1 MPFRRTTGIVS
12 NLPSSDPKTEADV
25 IMTAAALGF
34 AASYIEKDQPIQLD
48 MDPLDVR
55 EPAWTKAFN
64 DAVGKLDRAIADYLQ
79 RSGRAPKNKVHAGTS
94 PGYTKGAVIVGVY
107 ALAGQ
112 TAPPSISAPVL
123 STKGRALYDQIK
135 AQSVPQ
141 YTGRGAYTGFVD
153 NKNTVE
159 NTDPVGPRSTAR
171 FLAPDPD
178 ATSERHP
185 RWLPPA
191 DSPLW
196 ALRRRRGTAN
206 SYVPWGLIMGD
217 LVREIAALRTPPAR
231 TVRVPE
237 SAVRFLGLVE
247 SMRGALTRSTPAF
260 NRDKAREMLQA
271 DWLCDGEPFQRDL
284 RIAAATRW
292 RDGLRRACRWYV
304 DARWLAPQRFA
315 SV

>member
-34 AASYIEKDQPIQLD
+34 AASYIEKDQPIQFD

-79 RSGRAPKNKVHAGTS
+79 RSGRAPKNKVHAGTA

-123 STKGRALYDQIK
+123 SAKGRALYDQIK

-141 YTGRGAYTGFVD
+141 YTGEARTPGSWTTRTPWRTPTRSGPDRRRASWLRTPTWRPSDTPVAASGRQPALGAAQEAG
-153 NKNTVE
+153 NRRLLC
-159 NTDPVGPRSTAR
+159 PVGPHHGSRGGVR
-171 FLAPDPD
+171 L
-178 ATSERHP
+178 
-185 RWLPPA
+185 RWSLTP
-191 DSPLW
+191 
-196 ALRRRRGTAN
+196 LRRRT
-206 SYVPWGLIMGD
+206 WLIN
-217 LVREIAALRTPPAR
+217 PP
-231 TVRVPE
+231 
-237 SAVRFLGLVE
+237 S
-247 SMRGALTRSTPAF
+247 
-260 NRDKAREMLQA
+260 
-271 DWLCDGEPFQRDL
+271 
-284 RIAAATRW
+284 
-292 RDGLRRACRWYV
+292 
-304 DARWLAPQRFA
+304 
-315 SV
+315 